1 MEVICTTLCTCT
13 STGGAVG
20 RGPPRRTSVPVGSPS
35 QSVATTSAKP
45 KPPTFP
51 VDPATTGLSVREQ
64 ERAREILGQAV
75 ARTRTEHLHE
85 APGTIV
91 DMVRLL
97 LSCLHAWNLDE
108 GLDQQCEE
116 VLGLVQPCRPV
127 SFGLLSRGSSMSLVL
142 PGWGL
147 RLRQRYTSQNSS
159 SITASSN
166 GGGEY
171 AKEEVYKR
179 QSTIELPET
188 ATPIES
194 SMEKYKHQI
203 AHVAKPNSLSIKRDD
218 ASPSTSPLAS
228 RKTVVTFDQKYHVRW
243 NLSRSLTTQH
253 LLTMVSI
260 TNTLMNQSVG
270 AHALAASS
278 GARKKVG
285 SSLLDE
291 DSDSDSEESQTQL
304 DNQIRAMWS
313 QVCII

>member
-1 MEVICTTLCTCT
+1 MDL
-13 STGGAVG
+13 
-20 RGPPRRTSVPVGSPS
+20 
-35 QSVATTSAKP
+35 
-45 KPPTFP
+45 
-51 VDPATTGLSVREQ
+51 PATSLSIREQ
-64 ERAREILGQAV
+64 ERAREILGQVV

-108 GLDQQCEE
+108 SLDQQCEE

-127 SFGLLSRGSSMSLVL
+127 SFGLLSRGSCMSLVL

-147 RLRQRYTSQNSS
+147 RLRQRCISQNN
-159 SITASSN
+159 TATFS
-166 GGGEY
+166 EEH
-171 AKEEVYKR
+171 AKEGVDYKR

-188 ATPIES
+188 ATPVES
-194 SMEKYKHQI
+194 YMEKYRQTS
-203 AHVAKPNSLSIKRDD
+203 VTKPSSLGLKRDD
-218 ASPSTSPLAS
+218 ASPSSSPLAS
-228 RKTVVTFDQKYHVRW
+228 RKTVSVVTFDQKYHVRW

-313 QVCII
+313 QVQLVTK

>member
-1 MEVICTTLCTCT
+1 M
-13 STGGAVG
+13 G
-20 RGPPRRTSVPVGSPS
+20 RGPPRRTSMPVGTPS
-35 QSVATTSAKP
+35 QSMVPTSSKSKP
-45 KPPTFP
+45 KLPTISAAQI
-51 VDPATTGLSVREQ
+51 DPTTAATATAGTGGLSVREQ

-116 VLGLVQPCRPV
+116 ILGLVQPCRPV
-127 SFGLLSRGSSMSLVL
+127 SFGLLSRGSCMSLVL

-147 RLRQRYTSQNSS
+147 RLRQRYISQ
-159 SITASSN
+159 TTTN
-166 GGGEY
+166 GDGSTR
-171 AKEEVYKR
+171 EEVDYKR

-194 SMEKYKHQI
+194 SMEKYKQQI
-203 AHVAKPNSLSIKRDD
+203 VAKPTSLGIKRDD

-228 RKTVVTFDQKYHVRW
+228 RKAVSSVVTFDQKYHVRW

-313 QVCII
+313 QVSVQ

>member
-1 MEVICTTLCTCT
+1 MLTHTHNIVHVIV
-13 STGGAVG
+13 GAMG
-20 RGPPRRTSVPVGSPS
+20 RGPPRRTSLPVGSPS
-35 QSVATTSAKP
+35 QSMVTTSTKSKAR
-45 KPPTFP
+45 TAQT
-51 VDPATTGLSVREQ
+51 DPAAASFSTREQ

-108 GLDQQCEE
+108 ALDQQCEE

-127 SFGLLSRGSSMSLVL
+127 SFGLLSRGSCMSLVL

-147 RLRQRYTSQNSS
+147 RLRQRYISQNSNS
-159 SITASSN
+159 TTTSN
-166 GGGEY
+166 GEH
-171 AKEEVYKR
+171 AKEEVDKR
-179 QSTIELPET
+179 QSMIELPET

-194 SMEKYKHQI
+194 SMEKYRQQT
-203 AHVAKPNSLSIKRDD
+203 VTKPSSLGLKRDD
-218 ASPSTSPLAS
+218 VSPSTSPLGS
-228 RKTVVTFDQKYHVRW
+228 RKTASAVTFDQKYHVRW

-285 SSLLDE
+285 SSLMDE

-304 DNQIRAMWS
+304 DNLIRAMWS
-313 QVCII
+313 QVCTI